1 MFSGVFTAAAVS
13 VEIRVEARKPE
24 WSDTAPADSSFV
36 LAARLLVYTVMN
48 DSNLI

>member
-1 MFSGVFTAAAVS
+1 MFSGVYTATTVS

-24 WSDTAPADSSFV
+24 WSDTAPDPSFV